1 MTTINRLTEPSLNG
15 TGEHAK
21 PKRSRAKKAATPQV
35 QAERQN
41 DRLGAYAIAGVSTM
55 SIMSAGLN
63 GYAHAQHATVAWAG
77 WALGLIIPVVILL
90 LGKVAGIAHKRGRK
104 PLAYATA
111 GAGIGLL
118 ILSIWHCTASI
129 ALLTGSP
136 LLLAAP
142 MAIAIDVGFCCCEL
156 AIIEAESK

>member
-1 MTTINRLTEPSLNG
+1 MTTTNRLPMPSLNG
-15 TGEHAK
+15 THPEGKKVPA
-21 PKRSRAKKAATPQV
+21 PKKTRQPKKAETPKH
-35 QAERQN
+35 
-41 DRLGAYAIAGVSTM
+41 DDHLGRYAMAGVVTM

-63 GYAHAQHATVAWAG
+63 GYAHSLHASVTWAG

-90 LGKVAGIAHKRGRK
+90 LGKVAGIAYKRDRK
-104 PLAYATA
+104 TLAYCTA

-118 ILSIWHCTASI
+118 VLSIWHCTASI

-142 MAIAIDVGFCCCEL
+142 MAIAIDAGFVCCEL
-156 AIIEAESK
+156 AVIEAETK